1 METEAS
7 STGLYEATPTEA
19 ITNAEQLVNP
29 NCLYPSLVD
38 CDEPVSSIL
47 NNLTTRTWHKAAE
60 KSLNDNQIKTV
71 GDLSKLS
78 SVKASALKSLK
89 PPNNVFTIREA
100 LRKFEKIW
108 LKRSKVDAV
117 TTKPKVN
124 SSNAVVGD
132 NLEIDDLG
140 HLETK
145 EQSPTAAPVVDVQST
160 PEEEDE
166 TMKELYER
174 PSPSP
179 PIDMD
184 EKMDEDEDDNDNEQ
198 VTDESAKKEPSEKIT
213 GCGENATKLIVNDV
227 PSSEQ
232 IGNAAQKSVES
243 AQNTVST
250 ETNTETVT
258 KADFSA
264 QSKPNSMDKANST
277 EVKKSKAITIQTEAT
292 TFVTAETNTETVS
305 LSDFS
310 TQFQPTTKDKA
321 NLTEIPKK
329 TFGAQVRK
337 EDLQKK
343 DEIFDEFLNS
353 YMKTLNTA
361 QLSQVLTKVAELM
374 VKK

>member
-19 ITNAEQLVNP
+19 INNAEQLVNP

-117 TTKPKVN
+117 TTKPKVD
-124 SSNAVVGD
+124 SSNAIVGD

-184 EKMDEDEDDNDNEQ
+184 EKMDEDEDDDNEQ
-198 VTDESAKKEPSEKIT
+198 VADESAKKEPFEKIT
-213 GCGENATKLIVNDV
+213 GCGENATKLIENDV
-227 PSSEQ
+227 SSSEQ

-277 EVKKSKAITIQTEAT
+277 EVNKSKAITIQTEVAT
-292 TFVTAETNTETVS
+292 LVTAETNTESVTH
-305 LSDFS
+305 SDFS
-310 TQFQPTTKDKA
+310 TQFNPTTKDKA

>member
-7 STGLYEATPTEA
+7 STGLYEATPTEGVN
-19 ITNAEQLVNP
+19 NAEQLVNP

-60 KSLNDNQIKTV
+60 KSLTDNQIKTV

-108 LKRSKVDAV
+108 IKRSKVDAV

-124 SSNAVVGD
+124 STNAVGGSD

-184 EKMDEDEDDNDNEQ
+184 EKMDEDEGENEQ
-198 VTDESAKKEPSEKIT
+198 EIAKEENSEKIS
-213 GCGENATKLIVNDV
+213 GCGEKETKLTENNVQ
-227 PSSEQ
+227 SSEQ
-232 IGNAAQKSVES
+232 VENAAKKSVENES
-243 AQNTVST
+243 AQNTVSA

-264 QSKPNSMDKANST
+264 QSKPNSLDKAN
-277 EVKKSKAITIQTEAT
+277 ETEAKAANL
-292 TFVTAETNTETVS
+292 VTAETNTESVS
-305 LSDFS
+305 QSDFS
-310 TQFQPTTKDKA
+310 TQFKPTTKDKA

-361 QLSQVLTKVAELM
+361 QLSQILTKVAELM

>member
-1 METEAS
+1 
-7 STGLYEATPTEA
+7 
-19 ITNAEQLVNP
+19 
-29 NCLYPSLVD
+29 
-38 CDEPVSSIL
+38 
-47 NNLTTRTWHKAAE
+47 
-60 KSLNDNQIKTV
+60 
-71 GDLSKLS
+71 
-78 SVKASALKSLK
+78 
-89 PPNNVFTIREA
+89 
-100 LRKFEKIW
+100 
-108 LKRSKVDAV
+108 
-117 TTKPKVN
+117 
-124 SSNAVVGD
+124 
-132 NLEIDDLG
+132 
-140 HLETK
+140 
-145 EQSPTAAPVVDVQST
+145 
-160 PEEEDE
+160 
-166 TMKELYER
+166 MKELYER

-184 EKMDEDEDDNDNEQ
+184 EKMDEDEEDDDNEQ
-198 VTDESAKKEPSEKIT
+198 VT
-213 GCGENATKLIVNDV
+213 GCGENATKLIENNV

-243 AQNTVST
+243 AQN
-250 ETNTETVT
+250 TVT

-277 EVKKSKAITIQTEAT
+277 EVNKSKAITIQTEAT
-292 TFVTAETNTETVS
+292 TFVTAETNTESVTH
-305 LSDFS
+305 SDFS
-310 TQFQPTTKDKA
+310 TQFNPTTEDKA